1 VYGIT
6 RTGVRFVLSNSADP
20 ARAADASAWY
30 DTYTAAITGPGMLA
44 NVFRLENPEA
54 AGTGQDARFAAVY
67 DIVSPDPAAAWPAT
81 ESSTSYPKD
90 LFDDPR
96 AALIVPALRGSW
108 ASVGTVASGGR
119 PGRLTGAYLELSDE
133 GDDVARYE
141 WARRVVGTGLFY
153 AVTRFRLIEGFPE
166 PAQWLEIYETADAA
180 PLTAYGRAVAAL
192 APATPD
198 PRVKKRQSGSYR
210 LISSHDATA
219 A

>member
-1 VYGIT
+1 MYGIT

-54 AGTGQDARFAAVY
+54 AETGQDARFAAVY

-96 AALIVPALRGSW
+96 AALNTLGTISRTMAIIMPGSDLSQPASPTS
-108 ASVGTVASGGR
+108 AS
-119 PGRLTGAYLELSDE
+119 
-133 GDDVARYE
+133 
-141 WARRVVGTGLFY
+141 
-153 AVTRFRLIEGFPE
+153 
-166 PAQWLEIYETADAA
+166 
-180 PLTAYGRAVAAL
+180 
-192 APATPD
+192 
-198 PRVKKRQSGSYR
+198 
-210 LISSHDATA
+210 
-219 A
+219 